1 MTNQNY
7 NHDALSEN
15 DLATVTGGDGV
26 LPCFVYILKRGDC
39 LSVLAQRYGTTVKA
53 LCELNN
59 ISNPNLIYEG
69 NKILIPYKQ

>member
-39 LSVLAQRYGTTVKA
+39 LSVLAQRYGTTVKD

>member
-1 MTNQNY
+1 MTNKNY

-39 LSVLAQRYGTTVKA
+39 LSVLAQRYGTTVKD

>member
-39 LSVLAQRYGTTVKA
+39 VSVLAQRYGTTVKD